1 MSNDVHEIQVSIET
15 AKKTV
20 KNSDAL
26 NRLYK
31 NRDFLH
37 LIEEFLFKQEPIR
50 LVHLLS
56 DPAQQTEAA
65 REKLLKQM
73 DMIAGFRDWL
83 ANVDRFG
90 NDFREKVAQFEEE
103 LELARKEISE

>member
-1 MSNDVHEIQVSIET
+1 MNDVQQIQISIDT

-37 LIEEFLFKQEPIR
+37 LIENFLFQEEPVR

-56 DPAQQTEAA
+56 DPSQQNDAA
-65 REKLLKQM
+65 RAKIYKQM
-73 DMIAGFRDWL
+73 DMISGFRDFL
-83 ANVDRFG
+83 KNVDRFG
-90 NDFREKVAQFEEE
+90 DEFRLKVAEFEAEQ
-103 LELARKEISE
+103 ELARQEQAE

>member
-1 MSNDVHEIQVSIET
+1 MNDVQQIQISIDT

-37 LIEEFLFKQEPIR
+37 LIEEFLFKQEPVR
-50 LVHLLS
+50 LVHLLN
-56 DPAQQTEAA
+56 DPSQQTETA
-65 REKLLKQM
+65 RAKILKEM
-73 DMIAGFRDWL
+73 DMIAGFADFLR
-83 ANVDRFG
+83 NVDRFG
-90 NDFREKVAQFEEE
+90 TEFREKVAEFEAEQERARQE
-103 LELARKEISE
+103 LSE

>member
-1 MSNDVHEIQVSIET
+1 MSNDVQEIQISIET

-37 LIEEFLFKQEPIR
+37 LIENFLFVDEPVR

-56 DPAQQTEAA
+56 APSQQTEEA
-65 REKLLKQM
+65 RAKILKQM

-90 NDFREKVAQFEEE
+90 QDFREKVAQFEQE